1 MNERADATVNTESI
15 ESLIESQDINQP
27 HEYINPNG
35 KVPPTFYTMLL
46 FHRAF
51 CKYTFDDT
59 FDFMLKDDP
68 YYGKNT
74 FGQVARLMPE
84 RAYVVHQRMKQLK
97 DGGWKDVTLNI
108 KEDNMM
114 AI

>member
-1 MNERADATVNTESI
+1 
-15 ESLIESQDINQP
+15 
-27 HEYINPNG
+27 
-35 KVPPTFYTMLL
+35 MLL